1 MKTKKTQSSKKQSK
15 KQEPMIFADGQLT
28 EEKEKLQ
35 SLEEILNPNVG
46 HNPFKTNKEDEFEK
60 NVADMSI
67 PEMQSLAVELGVFPS
82 GNKTTL
88 KNKLKKEFK
97 KRFLQGKGNVIETTS
112 PIMDLGQMTE
122 EQKKLFDL

>member
-1 MKTKKTQSSKKQSK
+1 
-15 KQEPMIFADGQLT
+15 
-28 EEKEKLQ
+28 
-35 SLEEILNPNVG
+35 
-46 HNPFKTNKEDEFEK
+46 
-60 NVADMSI
+60 MSI

-112 PIMDLGQMTE
+112 PIMDLSQMTE